1 MLLTS
6 SEADWDSPLDDS
18 FRLKWSAW
26 VNSVHHLDD
35 VRIPRMCCKYFVCES
50 QHKEVHIFTDASKD
64 TIAAVA
70 FLKVWK
76 DEEISDI
83 GFLMGKAKVAP
94 THGLTIPRLELC
106 AAVLGIEIADI
117 IREKMDLE
125 NSGFTVT
132 VRLLLVI

>member
-18 FRLKWSAW
+18 FRLKWSAC

-94 THGLTIPRLELC
+94 THGHTIPRLELC

>member
-94 THGLTIPRLELC
+94 THGHTIPRLELC
-106 AAVLGIEIADI
+106 AAVFGIEIADI